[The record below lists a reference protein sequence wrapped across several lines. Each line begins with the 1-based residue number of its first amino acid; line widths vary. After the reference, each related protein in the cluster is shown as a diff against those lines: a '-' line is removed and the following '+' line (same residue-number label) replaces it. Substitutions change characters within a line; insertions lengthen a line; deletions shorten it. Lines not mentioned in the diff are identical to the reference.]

1 MYDDCQ
7 HYFFR
12 TDLPPGIL
20 NAPRR
25 RFNTLLIEH
34 TKVSSFLQCLQR
46 LDAITK
52 TY

>member
-1 MYDDCQ
+1 MIVNITS
-7 HYFFR
+7 FG
-12 TDLPPGIL
+12 LIS
-20 NAPRR
+20 
-25 RFNTLLIEH
+25 LLESLTRQGEELTGYIEH